1 MTAAELSETV
11 REATSVP
18 ALATE
23 MPSGRTTGWWG
34 MIMFVTTEATLF
46 AVAFG
51 SYFYVRF
58 QSGPQWPPP
67 PLEDPKLTKV
77 LIMTALLLP
86 SSLPV
91 MWAER
96 GIRKGQRWRLRA
108 GLAITLVLGLSF
120 LGMQAWEYSEDLKK
134 HTFTTDAYSSL
145 FYGITTFHG
154 FHVTVG
160 LLMVGWLLGASLRG
174 SFGYRRH
181 ERVRLTAIYWH
192 FVDVVWAV
200 ILICLYLSPR
210 L

>member
-1 MTAAELSETV
+1 MTAVVEK
-11 REATSVP
+11 ATSP
-18 ALATE
+18 RLLSAE

-34 MIMFVTTEATLF
+34 MVLFVTTEATIF
-46 AVAFG
+46 AALLG
-51 SYFYVRF
+51 SYFYIRF
-58 QSGPQWPPP
+58 QSGPHWPPP

-77 LIMTALLLP
+77 VIMTALLLP
-86 SSLPV
+86 SSVPV

-108 GLAITLVLGLSF
+108 GLAITMVLGLAF

-134 HTFTTDAYSSL
+134 HTLTTDAYSSL
-145 FYGITTFHG
+145 FYTTTTLHG
-154 FHVTVG
+154 FHVAVG
-160 LLMVGWLLGASLRG
+160 LLMVGWLLAASLRG

-192 FVDVVWAV
+192 FVDVVWVA
-200 ILICLYLSPR
+200 IFLCLYLSPR